1 MQPTV
6 LINKNEQE
14 YTLQNKVAVVHGGS
28 EYFDT
33 LIRFINEA
41 VHTIHLQ
48 VYIFTTDETGR
59 RVGDALADA
68 ARRGVQV
75 FLLADGYASQHIDG
89 DYIASLQEAGVHF
102 RRFEPIFK
110 SSNFYFGRRLHHKV
124 FVADHYKALVGGI
137 NIENKYNDLPDTQA
151 WFDMALYAE
160 GETAIRLSTIC
171 CEMWNGGRD
180 KNSVALQPDATTSSQ
195 LLQRFEGGEC
205 AVRVRRNDWVK
216 RKSQIWKSYFH
227 MLNTCA
233 DEMIIASSYF
243 LPGLVFRKRM
253 VAAIKRGAT
262 LKVIVAG
269 PSDVRL
275 AKSAEKYLYRWMLR
289 NDIELYEYTRSIL
302 HAKVAVS
309 DNKRMTIGSYNFN
322 NISAYASI
330 ELNLDVRNKPFVSDV
345 HEELN
350 NIIKNDCKRI
360 TATEHNRKTPYLL
373 RAWQYMAYLIV
384 KLLLNVVTFYYTQ
397 EK

>member
-1 MQPTV
+1 
-6 LINKNEQE
+6 
-14 YTLQNKVAVVHGGS
+14 
-28 EYFDT
+28 
-33 LIRFINEA
+33 
-41 VHTIHLQ
+41 
-48 VYIFTTDETGR
+48 
-59 RVGDALADA
+59 
-68 ARRGVQV
+68 VQV

-137 NIENKYNDLPDTQA
+137 NIENKYNDMPDAHA
-151 WFDMALYAE
+151 WFDVALHTE
-160 GETAIRLSTIC
+160 GETAIRLSAIC
-171 CEMWNGGRD
+171 CEMWNGGKD
-180 KNSVALQPDATTSSQ
+180 KSIFAKQPDEVTTKQ
-195 LLQRFEGGEC
+195 LLQGFDGDEC

-227 MLNTCA
+227 MLNTCT

-289 NDIELYEYTRSIL
+289 NGIELYEYTRTIL

-345 HEELN
+345 QEELN

-373 RAWQYMAYLIV
+373 SAWQYLAYLIV

>member
-1 MQPTV
+1 MPTDSK
-6 LINKNEQE
+6 LPNEHD
-14 YTLQNKVAVVHGGS
+14 YTLRNKVAFVHGGS

-33 LIRFINEA
+33 LIHLINKA

-68 ARRGVQV
+68 AKRGVQV
-75 FLLADGYASQHIDG
+75 FLLADGYASQHIDD
-89 DYIASLQEAGVHF
+89 DYIETLQAAGVHF
-102 RRFEPIFK
+102 RLFEPIFK

-124 FVADHYKALVGGI
+124 FVADHYRALVGGI
-137 NIENKYNDLPDTQA
+137 NIENKYNDMPDTPA
-151 WFDMALYAE
+151 WFDVALYTE
-160 GETAIRLSTIC
+160 GETAIRLSAIC
-171 CEMWNGGRD
+171 CEMWNGGKD
-180 KNSVALQPDATTSSQ
+180 KNSIATQADAATTAQ
-195 LLQRFEGGEC
+195 LLQGFNSGEC

-216 RKSQIWKSYFH
+216 RKKQIWKSYFD

-243 LPGLVFRKRM
+243 LPGWIFRKRM
-253 VAAIKRGAT
+253 AAAIKRGVK

-269 PSDVRL
+269 LSDVML

-289 NDIELYEYTRSIL
+289 NNIELYEYTRSIL
-302 HAKVAVS
+302 HAKVAVA

-345 HEELN
+345 QEALN
-350 NIIKNDCKRI
+350 DVILKDCKRI
-360 TATEHNRKTPYLL
+360 TEEAYSTQTTYLQ
-373 RAWQYMAYLIV
+373 RAWQYMAYLTV